1 MSPFRSIKGIFARK
15 ILKFILI
22 IPLATRGHGFVMG
35 FAGDIMAHEAV
46 KKTAA
51 FWDLGFMGQGLTH
64 NGYDHFFMTLK
75 ELLRESDYN
84 IGNLETPIA
93 PLTGVAES
101 YIKQFAPIFNAPVF
115 LVRSLKRA
123 GFSHLSLA
131 NNHSFDQGIPAITET
146 YQNVKDSGIEVLGAR
161 EKEELFGYEILEKK
175 GVRVL
180 LIAFSAVFNCI
191 EHIYELSSKAERGSR
206 LINILSTWANP
217 RKYPGFRME
226 KIAEEIQ
233 RLRKTL
239 KIDKVVVTIHW
250 GAEYQQSPTREDSK
264 ITRYLFENGVD
275 SIIGHHPHVLSP
287 LEFYRARDGRVCFVI
302 YSIGNFLSAMGR
314 TYHAL
319 TPNLDLGKTRDSIYL
334 KIGFEGA
341 PSPKLRGYLEQ
352 KGLYP
357 GRNEDLPFRSLEI
370 VPLWVVFERAG
381 SLPFLTTVPVK
392 SVDYWGN
399 TAWKK
404 NMKARKEFF
413 KRLYP
418 EVFLREN

>member
-1 MSPFRSIKGIFARK
+1 MKNKTSFRKA
-15 ILKFILI
+15 ILLMILI
-22 IPLATRGHGFVMG
+22 IPLAKRGYGLTLG

-46 KKTAA
+46 KKAAA
-51 FWDLGFMGQGLTH
+51 FWDFAFMGQSLTH
-64 NGYDHFFMTLK
+64 NGYDHFFITLHD
-75 ELLRESDYN
+75 LLKESDYN

-93 PLTGVAES
+93 PLTGMLDP
-101 YIKQFAPIFNAPVF
+101 YIKQFAPIFNASVF
-115 LVRSLKRA
+115 LVRALRRV
-123 GFSHLSLA
+123 GFTHLTIA

-146 YQNVKDSGIEVLGAR
+146 YQNVVDSEVKVLGAR
-161 EKEELFGYEILEKK
+161 TKEELFGYEILEKK

-191 EHIYELSSKAERGSR
+191 EHIYELSSKAQRGSR

-217 RKYPGFRME
+217 KKYPGFRME

-239 KIDKVVVTIHW
+239 RIDKVVVTIHW

-314 TYHAL
+314 AYHAL

-334 KIGFEGA
+334 KIGFEGP
-341 PSPKLRGYLEQ
+341 PSPKLKGYLEQ

-357 GRNEDLPFRSLEI
+357 GRLEDLPFRSLEI
-370 VPLWVVFERAG
+370 VPLWVVFEQAG
-381 SLPFLTTVPVK
+381 SLPFLATVPVK
-392 SVDYWGN
+392 SVDYWGS
-399 TAWKK
+399 TAWRK
-404 NMKARKEFF
+404 NLQKRKGFF
-413 KRLYP
+413 KQLYP
-418 EVFLREN
+418 EVFLRQN